1 MAFGKLIFKKET
13 SKKLRRNFKL
23 QSFPDLLWDGMVLF
37 FCLILV
43 LVSGRILSPFG
54 LGFWP
59 QFLGEARMKPDS
71 CISKNTK
78 ESVTMEKSPLIPFVA
93 IGRHDKT
100 EGFIFETSFSV
111 DEDSQDV
118 FEKYAKYKLKSVKL
132 VSTFL

>member
-1 MAFGKLIFKKET
+1 
-13 SKKLRRNFKL
+13 
-23 QSFPDLLWDGMVLF
+23 
-37 FCLILV
+37 
-43 LVSGRILSPFG
+43 
-54 LGFWP
+54 
-59 QFLGEARMKPDS
+59 
-71 CISKNTK
+71 
-78 ESVTMEKSPLIPFVA
+78 MENSPLIPFVA